1 MSQIEA
7 MAEDIQPL
15 LAEVRNSGLLKE
27 VEGLTKSLTE
37 ASADLR

>member
-15 LAEVRNSGLLKE
+15 LAEVHNSGLLKE

-37 ASADLR
+37 ASVDLR

>member
-15 LAEVRNSGLLKE
+15 LAEVSDGALLKD
-27 VEGLTKSLTE
+27 VETLTKSLAE
-37 ASADLR
+37 ATGELR